1 MSARTMLARH
11 ASAWA
16 LVAIACLAS
25 ATALAQDPRSVLAQK
40 AARDWLAQAD
50 KIDGAASYDA
60 AGAKFKEVITSDRW
74 AEALQK
80 ARAPLGAL
88 EQRTIF
94 ETTFDKKLPDGGPE
108 GEFALV
114 MYRSAF
120 AKKADSVET
129 VTLEREKDGVWRVI
143 GYFIR

>member
-1 MSARTMLARH
+1 MNTGWRPSRRALLRTLTVITC
-11 ASAWA
+11 
-16 LVAIACLAS
+16 LVAG
-25 ATALAQDPRSVLAQK
+25 TALAQDPRAGLPQK
-40 AARDWLAQAD
+40 AAREWLAQTD
-50 KIDGAASYDA
+50 KIDGAGSYAAS
-60 AGAKFKEVITSDRW
+60 GAKFKEAVTVDTW
-74 AEALQK
+74 VDALQK
-80 ARAPLGAL
+80 ARGPLGAT

-94 ETTFDKKLPDGGPE
+94 ETTFDKALPDGGPE

-114 MYRSAF
+114 MYRTAF

>member
-1 MSARTMLARH
+1 MNAGVRRSLFRT
-11 ASAWA
+11 
-16 LVAIACLAS
+16 LVAIACLVAG
-25 ATALAQDPRSVLAQK
+25 TTFAQDPKAGLAQK
-40 AARDWLAQAD
+40 AARDWLAQTD
-50 KIDGAASYDA
+50 KIDGAASYA
-60 AGAKFKEVITSDRW
+60 ATGAKFKDSVTVDRW
-74 AEALQK
+74 TEALQK
-80 ARAPLGAL
+80 ARGPLGAT

-94 ETTFDKKLPDGGPE
+94 ETTFDKALPDGGPE

-114 MYRSAF
+114 MYRTAF

>member
-1 MSARTMLARH
+1 MNPGWWPSRRALLRTLA
-11 ASAWA
+11 
-16 LVAIACLAS
+16 AIACLVAG
-25 ATALAQDPRSVLAQK
+25 TALAQDPRAGLPQK
-40 AARDWLAQAD
+40 AAREWLAQTD
-50 KIDGAASYDA
+50 KIDGAGSYAA
-60 AGAKFKEVITSDRW
+60 AGAKFKEAITVDRW
-74 AEALQK
+74 SEALQK
-80 ARAPLGAL
+80 ARGPLGAT

-94 ETTFDKKLPDGGPE
+94 ETKFDNKLPDGGAE

-114 MYRSAF
+114 MYRTAF

>member
-1 MSARTMLARH
+1 MNTGSRLSRRAMLRTM
-11 ASAWA
+11 
-16 LVAIACLAS
+16 VAIACVAAGS
-25 ATALAQDPRSVLAQK
+25 SFAQDPKAGVAQK
-40 AARDWLAQAD
+40 AAREWLAQTD
-50 KIDGAASYDA
+50 KVDGAASYAA
-60 AGAKFKEVITSDRW
+60 AGAKFKESVGVERW
-74 AEALQK
+74 TEALQK
-80 ARAPLGAL
+80 ARGPLGAT

-94 ETTFDKKLPDGGPE
+94 ETTFDKALPDGGPE

-114 MYRSAF
+114 MYRTAF

>member
-1 MSARTMLARH
+1 
-11 ASAWA
+11 
-16 LVAIACLAS
+16 V
-25 ATALAQDPRSVLAQK
+25 D
-40 AARDWLAQAD
+40 
-50 KIDGAASYDA
+50 
-60 AGAKFKEVITSDRW
+60 
-74 AEALQK
+74 ALQK
-80 ARAPLGAL
+80 ARGPLGAT

-94 ETTFDKKLPDGGPE
+94 ETTFDKALPDGGPE

-114 MYRSAF
+114 MYRTAF

>member
-1 MSARTMLARH
+1 MNAEWRPSRRTLLRTLA
-11 ASAWA
+11 AIVC
-16 LVAIACLAS
+16 LVAG
-25 ATALAQDPRSVLAQK
+25 TALAQDPRAALPQK
-40 AARDWLAQAD
+40 VAHEWLAQTD
-50 KIDGAASYDA
+50 KLDGAGSYAA
-60 AGAKFKEVITSDRW
+60 AGAKFREAITVERWSD
-74 AEALQK
+74 ALQK
-80 ARAPLGAL
+80 ARGPLGAT

-94 ETTFDKKLPDGGPE
+94 QTAFDNKLPDGGPE

-114 MYRSAF
+114 TYRTAF